1 MTFLDFE
8 EARAMA
14 RRRLPRG
21 IFEYIDRGTEAET
34 ALARGRAALDDV
46 TLVQRVLTGTPP
58 DPTVS
63 LFGRQLPLPLIMAP
77 TAFAGLVRH
86 RGDIGLAKAARA
98 AGIPFSVATEA
109 VVAVEDVAREAG
121 GDLWFQLYMWEGR
134 ENWQRLLDRARDC
147 GIDTLFF
154 TVDTP
159 VFPKKVFNIRNG
171 FGLPMKFGWRNM
183 ADVATHPRWT
193 ADVLG
198 RSLLQGGL
206 PRFAH
211 YPPAARRSV
220 LGRGGVSLS
229 HKPGLSWDDAKAVRD
244 YWPGKLVL
252 KGIMHPDDALC
263 AQKTGADGIVVSSH
277 GARNFDSTVAP
288 ITMLPAIR
296 KAVGPDFPLL
306 ADSGVRTGADVLK
319 LMLAGADV
327 VLLGR
332 AMLYALAA
340 DGERGAANMIAIIA
354 EELAQ
359 AKAFSPVR
367 LQ

>member
-1 MTFLDFE
+1 MTFLDFS
-8 EARAMA
+8 EARTMA

-34 ALARGRAALDDV
+34 ALARGRAALDDA
-46 TLVQRVLTGTPP
+46 TLIQRVLTGPPP
-58 DPTVS
+58 DPKVT

-86 RGDIGLAKAARA
+86 RGDILLEAARA

-109 VVAVEDVAREAG
+109 VVAVEEIAREAG
-121 GDLWFQLYMWEGR
+121 GELWFQLYMWEGL
-134 ENWQRLLDRARDC
+134 ENWQRLLDRARAC

-171 FGLPMKFGWRNM
+171 FGLPMKFGWRNIV
-183 ADVATHPRWT
+183 DVGTHPRWA

-198 RSLLQGGL
+198 RALLQGGL

-211 YPPAARRSV
+211 YPPAARKSI
-220 LGRGGVSLS
+220 LGGGASLP
-229 HKPGLSWDDAKAVRD
+229 HQAGLSWDHAKAVRD
-244 YWPGKLVL
+244 YWPGRLLL
-252 KGIMHPDDALC
+252 KGILHPDDAVL
-263 AQKTGADGIVVSSH
+263 AQEMGADGVVVSSH

-296 KAVGPDFPLL
+296 AAVGPNFPLL
-306 ADSGVRTGADVLK
+306 ADSGVRSGSDVLK
-319 LMLAGADV
+319 LLLAGADAGP
-327 VLLGR
+327 LGR

-340 DGERGAANMIAIIA
+340 DGATGAAGMIAIIG
-354 EELAQ
+354 EELA
-359 AKAFSPVR
+359 KAESFSPP
-367 LQ
+367 